1 MKSQKVTLFAKNGSE
16 KGTVE
21 VPSCFSA
28 VIRDDLAYK
37 AAFVE
42 ASNARHPYG
51 PDPRAGRKHSASGR
65 ISHQRHHWGGHYGKG
80 ISRIPRKTMWR
91 RGTQFFWVGAE
102 ISGTRGGRKAHAPH
116 AIVIPKNFNKK
127 ELKLALVSA
136 ISATASE
143 KYLKARYST
152 LTSSDFTA
160 PAVIES
166 LPEKTKDFISA
177 VNSIFK
183 SAASLAFRQK
193 AVRAGAGKR
202 RNRKYKQN
210 AGLLVVIGK
219 DEAPKLS
226 GVEYVPALELSVSD
240 LYPLGRLTLYTQ
252 KALSDLNSRFGG
264 KQ

>member
-1 MKSQKVTLFAKNGSE
+1 MKSQKVALFTKSGSE

-21 VPSCFSA
+21 LPSCFSA
-28 VIRDDLAYK
+28 VIREDLAYK

-42 ASNARHPYG
+42 ASNSRHPYG
-51 PDPRAGRKHSASGR
+51 PDPQAGRKHSASGR

-116 AIVIPKNFNKK
+116 AIVIPKYFNKK
-127 ELKLALVSA
+127 ELKLALLSA

-143 KYLKARYST
+143 KYLKARYAT
-152 LTSSDFTA
+152 LSSSNVVL

-166 LPEKTKDFISA
+166 LPEKTKEFVSS

-183 SAASLAFRQK
+183 DAAALAFRQK

-210 AGLLVVIGK
+210 AGLLVVVGK
-219 DEAPKLS
+219 DETARFS
-226 GVEYVPALELSVSD
+226 GVEFVPVQELTVSD

-252 KALSDLNSRFGG
+252 KALSELNSRFGG